1 MGRVFLGIAFSI
13 LLLLMADEW
22 KTNDMSVSGLLSA
35 VQIHGQADYSN
46 KT

>member
-13 LLLLMADEW
+13 LLLLLADEW

-35 VQIHGQADYSN
+35 VQIHGQTDYSDKN
-46 KT
+46 